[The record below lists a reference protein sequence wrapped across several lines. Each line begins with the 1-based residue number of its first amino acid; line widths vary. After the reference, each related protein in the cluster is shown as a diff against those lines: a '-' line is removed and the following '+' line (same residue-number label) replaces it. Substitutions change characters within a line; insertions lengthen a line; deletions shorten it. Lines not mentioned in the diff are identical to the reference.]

1 MDLPRLR
8 RIRQGAVMSQ
18 EELAE
23 RSGVA
28 RDTISKLETGRRGA
42 YPSTIRKLAA
52 GLEVRPQMLMG
63 GVEYLDEPPEEESS
77 EKKPSK
83 ETERAKRIGFSSGS
97 LRKPWPQASS
107 IKECWC
113 FSEITSPGTQ
123 WCCAFGLRVK
133 SSTLLMAVICCLKPF
148 QAGTAARACSPA
160 ATWATSSHCA
170 PASAVRS
177 IVPSP
182 KPAYSVPGV

>member
-52 GLEVRPQMLMG
+52 GLDVDPRLLFG
-63 GVEYLDEPPEEESS
+63 VVEYRDEEPAESS
-77 EKKPSK
+77 PEKAESDKK
-83 ETERAKRIGFSSGS
+83 IGF
-97 LRKPWPQASS
+97 
-107 IKECWC
+107 
-113 FSEITSPGTQ
+113 
-123 WCCAFGLRVK
+123 
-133 SSTLLMAVICCLKPF
+133 
-148 QAGTAARACSPA
+148 
-160 ATWATSSHCA
+160 
-170 PASAVRS
+170 
-177 IVPSP
+177 
-182 KPAYSVPGV
+182 